1 MTGEELIR
9 QFERVET
16 PAESFHHADHVRLA
30 FEYLLRFPIIEAL
43 ERFSGSIKRFASAH
57 GKADKYHETITW
69 AYLFLIR
76 ERMFR
81 ADHVQSWDEF
91 SSQNHDLFVWKGGVL
106 DRIYSPETLNSE
118 LARIA
123 FVLPDQHPNS

>member
-9 QFERVET
+9 QFERGET
-16 PAESFHHADHVRLA
+16 PAESFHHSDHVRLA

-43 ERFSGSIKRFASAH
+43 ERFSGSIKRFATAH

-81 ADHVQSWDEF
+81 ADQVQSWDEF

-106 DRIYSPETLNSE
+106 DRIYSAETLHSE

-123 FVLPDQHPNS
+123 FVLPDRHVSS